1 MSDSAFNKHMERKHP
16 TRQLTM
22 QQSRTA
28 DEEQAWVEQQKQKC
42 IQQLKRQIRR
52 DREEDRKRR
61 LHGGTS
67 VEPSEPTPSTS
78 SGSPRKKRKRKQP
91 DPADLPDDDDNG
103 DEPPDDDKLDPDFE
117 PEEGEEDDDDDD
129 DNGGNDD

>member
-28 DEEQAWVEQQKQKC
+28 DEEQAWVDQQKQKC
-42 IQQLKRQIRR
+42 MQQLKRQICR

-67 VEPSEPTPSTS
+67 VEPSEPTPS
-78 SGSPRKKRKRKQP
+78 PRKKQKHKQP

-117 PEEGEEDDDDDD
+117 PEEEEEDDDDDD

>member
-1 MSDSAFNKHMERKHP
+1 MSEQAFNKHMECKHP
-16 TRQLTM
+16 TRQLTI

-28 DEEQAWVEQQKQKC
+28 DEEKAWVEQQKQKA
-42 IQQLKRQIRR
+42 IQQLKCQIRR

-61 LHGGTS
+61 LHGDTPA
-67 VEPSEPTPSTS
+67 EPSEPTTSTS
-78 SGSPRKKRKRKQP
+78 SESPRKKQRRKQP

-103 DEPPDDDKLDPDFE
+103 DEPPDDDKLDPDFK
-117 PEEGEEDDDDDD
+117 PKEEEEDDDEDD

>member
-1 MSDSAFNKHMERKHP
+1 MSDTAFNKHMECKHP
-16 TRQLTM
+16 TRQLTI

-67 VEPSEPTPSTS
+67 VEPSEPTPSMS
-78 SGSPRKKRKRKQP
+78 SGSPRKNWKRKQH

-103 DEPPDDDKLDPDFE
+103 DEPPNDDKLDQDFE
-117 PEEGEEDDDDDD
+117 PAEEDDDDDD